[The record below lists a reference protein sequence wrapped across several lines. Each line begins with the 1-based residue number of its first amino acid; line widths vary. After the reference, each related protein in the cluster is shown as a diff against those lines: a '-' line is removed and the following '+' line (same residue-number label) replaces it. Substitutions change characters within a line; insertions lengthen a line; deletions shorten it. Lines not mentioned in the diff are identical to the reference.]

1 MFQSLCLLARSKR
14 LMQRLRKVE
23 KLEEGRVGGSKAA
36 CSSLQGNASLH
47 CKYKGLVGAN
57 DMCNKLLE
65 LNAAVEAKVGCND

>member
-1 MFQSLCLLARSKR
+1 
-14 LMQRLRKVE
+14 MQRLRKVE
-23 KLEEGRVGGSKAA
+23 KLEEGRVGGYKAA
-36 CSSLQGNASLH
+36 CSSLQGRASLH